1 MRRPWTVPALT
12 LLLLVSTVAF
22 AQASDPLET
31 VLETYIVSQVT
42 RDDGTREDRYSP
54 ATQARPGQV
63 VEYRIIVTNVS
74 EETLPPGIVV
84 ISVPILEGT
93 QFVPSTATPS
103 SDELLTEFSADD
115 GMTFAENNV
124 FIGLGDDRTIA
135 DPTAYTT
142 VRWTVLVDMEPE
154 DELTLVYRVTIR

>member
-1 MRRPWTVPALT
+1 MRRPWTIPALS
-12 LLLLVSTVAF
+12 LLLLASTVAL

-42 RDDGTREDRYSP
+42 REDGTREDRYSP

-84 ISVPILEGT
+84 ITMPIPEGT
-93 QFVPSTATPS
+93 QFVPSSATPS
-103 SDELLTEFSADD
+103 SDGLLTEFSADD
-115 GMTFAENNV
+115 GMTFAETNV
-124 FIGLGDDRTIA
+124 FIGLDDDRTIA
-135 DPTAYTT
+135 DPTAYTR
-142 VRWTVLVDMEPE
+142 VRWTVLVDIEPGT
-154 DELTLVYRVTIR
+154 ELTLVYRVTMR